1 MTQVMRRMQDMTDN
15 DTNEWTMSK
24 KKDKSDKKGDNWQ
37 PDKHPRD
44 ATVLNGWT
52 GQQWQRNLDTKKS
65 QDPTP
70 GSRNIKTLLLNLP
83 KVNA

>member
-1 MTQVMRRMQDMTDN
+1 MTDN

-24 KKDKSDKKGDNWQ
+24 KKDKSDKKDHWQ

-52 GQQWQRNLDTKKS
+52 GQQWQRNLTL
-65 QDPTP
+65 
-70 GSRNIKTLLLNLP
+70 RNLKTLLLGLEISRP
-83 KVNA
+83 HS

>member
-1 MTQVMRRMQDMTDN
+1 MTHVMRRMQDMTDN
-15 DTNEWTMSK
+15 DTNEWTMCK

-52 GQQWQRNLDTKKS
+52 GQQWQRNLTL
-65 QDPTP
+65 
-70 GSRNIKTLLLNLP
+70 RNLKTLLLGLEISRP
-83 KVNA
+83 YS

>member
-1 MTQVMRRMQDMTDN
+1 MTDN

-44 ATVLNGWT
+44 AKVLNGWT
-52 GQQWQRNLDTKKS
+52 GQQWQRNLTL
-65 QDPTP
+65 
-70 GSRNIKTLLLNLP
+70 RNLKTLLLGLEISRP
-83 KVNA
+83 YS

>member
-1 MTQVMRRMQDMTDN
+1 MRRMQDMTDN
-15 DTNEWTMSK
+15 DTNEWTTSK
-24 KKDKSDKKGDNWQ
+24 KKDKSDKKDHWQ

-52 GQQWQRNLDTKKS
+52 GEEKSDTQKS

-70 GSRNIKTLLLNLP
+70 GSRNIKTSLLNLP
-83 KVNA
+83 

>member
-1 MTQVMRRMQDMTDN
+1 MTHVMRRMQDMTDN

-24 KKDKSDKKGDNWQ
+24 KKDKSDEKGDNWQ

-52 GQQWQRNLDTKKS
+52 GQQWQRNLTL
-65 QDPTP
+65 
-70 GSRNIKTLLLNLP
+70 RNLKTLLLGLEISRP
-83 KVNA
+83 HS